1 MIPKS
6 LVFMMTYKCNFICDH
21 CSVGCS
27 PNNTEVLSWDIIKQA
42 IDQAYAIPSI
52 RLVVFTGGESSLVPD
67 ILHQGLIHA
76 SGKGFRT
83 RMVSNGWWA
92 KTPEKADECVRKW
105 VEYGLNELNISYDD
119 FHAPYLERYGG
130 EKNVINAIQ
139 AASKNG
145 LIPLIGMV
153 LHPKAKI
160 TSTYLRRVFAEHGL
174 TEGIQ
179 YLEDFMFPLGRARQL
194 PSDMFVLPEDKSNE
208 ASCQEAG
215 TTLVVLPSGDVTFCC
230 GHLINTEAQHIITQ
244 GNIKSGETLEEMVKR
259 MQRNVFYW
267 WLNKEGPYSI
277 IKEIGFEGDVYR
289 NCEGCHYLA
298 TKHYDDLLALAGKK
312 EEIFAR
318 IERGSSMGE
327 NVSA

>member
-6 LVFMMTYKCNFICDH
+6 LVFMTTYKCNFICDH
-21 CSVGCS
+21 CSVGCT
-27 PNNTEVLSWDIIKQA
+27 PHNTEILSFDIIKQA

-67 ILHQGLIHA
+67 LLQQGLIYA
-76 SGKGFRT
+76 SEKGFRT

-92 KTPEKADECVRKW
+92 KTSEKANEYVRTW
-105 VEYGLNELNISYDD
+105 VGYGLNELNISYDD
-119 FHAPYLERYGG
+119 FHAPHLKRYGG
-130 EKNVINAIQ
+130 EHNVINAIQ
-139 AASKNG
+139 AASQNG
-145 LIPLIGMV
+145 LSPLIGIV

-160 TSTYLRRVFAEHGL
+160 TSTYLRGVFAKIGL

-179 YLEDFMFPLGRARQL
+179 YLEDFIFPLGRARQL
-194 PSDMFVLPEDKSNE
+194 PTEMFVLPEDKSNE
-208 ASCQEAG
+208 APCQEAG

-244 GNIKSGETLEEMVKR
+244 GNIKSGETLEEMVGR

-277 IKEIGFEGDVYR
+277 IKEMGFEGDVYR

-298 TKHYDDLLALAGKK
+298 TKYYDDLLALAGKK
-312 EEIFAR
+312 EEIFAK
-318 IERGSSMGE
+318 IERRAPIDV